1 MLDPRTA
8 AAESSTVASEAAPN
22 ARRYYLLALLTLL
35 NLLLV
40 LDKIVLSILI
50 EPIRA
55 EFGLSDGQLGALMGL
70 VYAIFM
76 GAAGLPLG
84 MLADRMNRR
93 NLAAICVAGWSAMT
107 LACAAAQNLW
117 HLLLARIGVGVGEAG
132 GGPTSMS
139 MIADSFEPRR
149 RATAMAVFATG
160 TQLAALVNLTFAT
173 QIAHNYG
180 WRMTL
185 VAAALPGFALALLL
199 VFTVRE
205 PARGMADRS
214 RGTEPAPPLRE
225 TLAYIWQQ
233 RSLRHLLAGATLCY
247 VVIAGM
253 GSWHFS
259 FLVRSHNLHLHEV
272 GPIIGIGIAA
282 LGLTSNLISGT
293 LSDFLGA
300 RDERYRTLLIG
311 FGALATLFIGCWSI
325 LTESANGALAG
336 VVIFA
341 AAVVF
346 WFPTVA
352 ALSQS
357 LVTLRMRSTVAGLLF
372 VLSNLIG
379 YGIGPI
385 LIGTVSDLLAPAF
398 GEHSLRYAM
407 LGVLMLVAW
416 AAVHFFLA
424 SRDLRKNLSSA
435 LDALPRSESQG

>member
-1 MLDPRTA
+1 MPSQNSA
-8 AAESSTVASEAAPN
+8 AADSSNAAIAEVSA

-93 NLAAICVAGWSAMT
+93 NLAAICVSAWSAMT
-107 LACAAAQNLW
+107 LACAAAQNMW

-132 GGPTSMS
+132 GGPTALS

-160 TQLAALVNLTFAT
+160 TQLAALINLTFAT
-173 QIAHNYG
+173 QIAHTYG

-199 VFTVRE
+199 LTAHEPVR
-205 PARGMADRS
+205 GLADRRQS
-214 RGTEPAPPLRE
+214 ADEAPPLRE
-225 TLAYIWQQ
+225 TLAHIWRQ
-233 RSLRHLLAGATLCY
+233 RSLRHLLIGATLCY
-247 VVIAGM
+247 VVVAGM

-259 FLVRSHNLHLHEV
+259 FLVRSHDLKLHEV
-272 GPIIGIGIAA
+272 GPIIGIGIAV
-282 LGLTSNLISGT
+282 LGMASNLISGT

-300 RDERYRTLLIG
+300 RDERNRTRLIG
-311 FGALATLFIGCWSI
+311 FAAIATLGIGTWSV
-325 LTESANGALAG
+325 LTTNPNAALAG
-336 VVIFA
+336 VVVFA
-341 AAVVF
+341 AAVLF

-357 LVTLRMRSTVAGLLF
+357 LVAPRMRSTVAALLF
-372 VLSNLIG
+372 VLSNLVG

-385 LIGTVSDLLAPAF
+385 LVGAISDLLAPAL

-407 LGVLMLVAW
+407 LCVLSLAAW

-424 SRDLRKNLSSA
+424 GRDLRKNLSA
-435 LDALPRSESQG
+435 A

>member
-1 MLDPRTA
+1 MSNSHSA
-8 AAESSTVASEAAPN
+8 AAETPPAAIADVSP

-40 LDKIVLSILI
+40 LDKIVLSVLI

-93 NLAAICVAGWSAMT
+93 NLAAICVSAWSAMT
-107 LACAAAQNLW
+107 LACAAAQNMW
-117 HLLLARIGVGVGEAG
+117 HLLLARIGVGIGEAG
-132 GGPTSMS
+132 GGPTALS

-160 TQLAALVNLTFAT
+160 TQLAALINLTFAT
-173 QIAHNYG
+173 KIAHGYG

-185 VAAALPGFALALLL
+185 VAAALPGFVLALMLL
-199 VFTVRE
+199 FTVRE
-205 PARGMADRS
+205 PARGNADRK
-214 RGTEPAPPLRE
+214 RGDADAPPLRE
-225 TLAYIWQQ
+225 TLVHIWRQ
-233 RSLRHLLAGATLCY
+233 RSLRHLLVGATLCY
-247 VVIAGM
+247 VVVAGM

-259 FLVRSHNLHLHEV
+259 FLVRSHDLHLHEV
-272 GPIIGIGIAA
+272 GPIIGIGIAV
-282 LGLTSNLISGT
+282 LGLASNLLSGT

-300 RDERYRTLLIG
+300 RDERNRTRLIG
-311 FGALATLFIGCWSI
+311 TAAVATLGIGVWSI
-325 LTESANGALAG
+325 FTPSANGALAG
-336 VVIFA
+336 VVVFA

-352 ALSQS
+352 ALTQS
-357 LVTLRMRSTVAGLLF
+357 LVAPRMRATVAGLLF
-372 VLSNLIG
+372 VLSNLVG

-385 LIGTVSDLLAPAF
+385 LVGTISDLLAPAL

-407 LGVLMLVAW
+407 MAVLSLTAW
-416 AAVHFFLA
+416 AAVHFFMA
-424 SRDLRKNLSSA
+424 SRDLRTNLSSA
-435 LDALPRSESQG
+435 

>member
-1 MLDPRTA
+1 MSNSNSA
-8 AAESSTVASEAAPN
+8 AADRSDAAPAEVSA

-40 LDKIVLSILI
+40 LDKIVLSVLI

-76 GAAGLPLG
+76 GVAGLPLG

-93 NLAAICVAGWSAMT
+93 NLAAICVSAWSAMT
-107 LACAAAQNLW
+107 LACAAAQNMW

-132 GGPTSMS
+132 GGPVALS

-160 TQLAALVNLTFAT
+160 TQLAALINLTFAT
-173 QIAHNYG
+173 QIAHAYG

-199 VFTVRE
+199 VLTAHEPVR
-205 PARGMADRS
+205 GIADRKRS
-214 RGTEPAPPLRE
+214 ADQAPPLRE
-225 TLAYIWQQ
+225 TLGHIWRQ
-233 RSLRHLLAGATLCY
+233 RSLRHLLIGATLCY
-247 VVIAGM
+247 VVVAGM

-259 FLVRSHNLHLHEV
+259 FLVRSHDLHLHEV
-272 GPIIGIGIAA
+272 GPVIGIGIAV
-282 LGLTSNLISGT
+282 LGMTSNLISGT
-293 LSDFLGA
+293 LSDFLGS
-300 RDERYRTLLIG
+300 RDERNRTRLIG
-311 FGALATLFIGCWSI
+311 CAAVATLGIGTWSV
-325 LTESANGALAG
+325 LTTNPNAALVG
-336 VVIFA
+336 VVVFA
-341 AAVVF
+341 AAVLF

-357 LVTLRMRSTVAGLLF
+357 LVAPRMRATVAGLLF
-372 VLSNLIG
+372 VLSNLVG

-385 LIGTVSDLLAPAF
+385 LVGTISDLLAPAL

-407 LGVLMLVAW
+407 MCVLSLTAW

-424 SRDLRKNLSSA
+424 GRDLRTNLSTA
-435 LDALPRSESQG
+435 